1 MQKAGPPPDFRAFC
15 EKAIANLTIED
26 VDSFKSAK
34 DDISRI
40 RIMQDI
46 AKLVSIGIPEDAGK
60 DYMVAESKKSEG
72 NQLFGRKDYKNAL
85 KCYNEGIIKCPQETV
100 KDREL
105 LTILVSNRSATNFEL
120 QKYRRVLDDIDY
132 ITEIGDYPNHLHYKL
147 WLRKARCYDE
157 LQNKKLANE
166 AYDEAENS
174 LKNSKL
180 DEKSVEDKMKEIEK
194 FRKQGSRCVN
204 PKQKKQLELEPVFFE
219 ERFRGGDEFVA
230 AIPKIAIQQDSY
242 QGRYA
247 MAIED
252 IPAGTTLVEETP
264 YCSVVDSNHAL
275 TNCQNCLASVELAI
289 ACPNCSDIIFCS
301 THCSRMAT
309 KTFHGI
315 ECGYQKVLFKN
326 GASVNCL
333 MALRIITQKPLKFFL
348 DKRNKLKDYMKD
360 SCKKNVVRKKVYRS
374 DDYDNLFFLCRN
386 ETLRIKEEL
395 VHYASIAISLVNIL
409 KLSGYF
415 GDKKQDV
422 LSEDEIFIGA
432 LILRHLQ
439 ILQFNA
445 HELSEL
451 QNCNDDVNNNDIFV
465 TGYENAAIGAGVY
478 PTLAMFNHSCDPSV
492 IRYNIRNKMIVKA
505 IKPIKADDIIY
516 ENYGPLYMSEPL
528 ESRQAKLKENY
539 YFECLCQPCM
549 EMWPLFKEM
558 NEAVLRIPCITDGC
572 PFTFTVDPADDP
584 FLNCPY
590 CHNTTGIFP
599 NLKGLMKLEEIL
611 PEAEHLLSLH
621 QFDNAS
627 KKFFEALELLYK
639 YSRAPH
645 PDFVKVQ
652 QRIRVCLLHFGN
664 KAYDYEPKL

>member
-1 MQKAGPPPDFRAFC
+1 MQKRGRLPIFELLR
-15 EKAIANLTIED
+15 KAIANLTIED

-242 QGRYA
+242 QGRYTQ
-247 MAIED
+247 EQK
-252 IPAGTTLVEETP
+252 E
-264 YCSVVDSNHAL
+264 VDQLHGPPRSPDL
-275 TNCQNCLASVELAI
+275 SIVDR
-289 ACPNCSDIIFCS
+289 SFC
-301 THCSRMAT
+301 
-309 KTFHGI
+309 
-315 ECGYQKVLFKN
+315 E
-326 GASVNCL
+326 
-333 MALRIITQKPLKFFL
+333 
-348 DKRNKLKDYMKD
+348 
-360 SCKKNVVRKKVYRS
+360 
-374 DDYDNLFFLCRN
+374 
-386 ETLRIKEEL
+386 
-395 VHYASIAISLVNIL
+395 NI
-409 KLSGYF
+409 
-415 GDKKQDV
+415 
-422 LSEDEIFIGA
+422 
-432 LILRHLQ
+432 
-439 ILQFNA
+439 
-445 HELSEL
+445 
-451 QNCNDDVNNNDIFV
+451 
-465 TGYENAAIGAGVY
+465 
-478 PTLAMFNHSCDPSV
+478 
-492 IRYNIRNKMIVKA
+492 
-505 IKPIKADDIIY
+505 
-516 ENYGPLYMSEPL
+516 
-528 ESRQAKLKENY
+528 
-539 YFECLCQPCM
+539 
-549 EMWPLFKEM
+549 
-558 NEAVLRIPCITDGC
+558 
-572 PFTFTVDPADDP
+572 
-584 FLNCPY
+584 
-590 CHNTTGIFP
+590 
-599 NLKGLMKLEEIL
+599 
-611 PEAEHLLSLH
+611 
-621 QFDNAS
+621 
-627 KKFFEALELLYK
+627 
-639 YSRAPH
+639 
-645 PDFVKVQ
+645 
-652 QRIRVCLLHFGN
+652 
-664 KAYDYEPKL
+664 